1 MRFRERALA
10 VAVGAFLVALP
21 TAADGIDNAR
31 EAKRFQE
38 TKWTLLRTL
47 KDVDPEVVRSLKA
60 RFGRDDRLADRGEP
74 FEPSEEL
81 TRRPGRRFLL
91 GGRAGKRWF
100 VAYEKGGRT
109 PQVVLTVV
117 EAEPIPRVLLL
128 ARGRAGSQQDGAD
141 WEVELED
148 LRAAL
153 RERRLFLEEPTSP
166 YY

>member
-1 MRFRERALA
+1 MFVLTALM
-10 VAVGAFLVALP
+10 ALP
-21 TAADGIDNAR
+21 TEADGIDNTR
-31 EAKRFQE
+31 EAKRFQD
-38 TKWTLLRTL
+38 TKWTILPAL
-47 KDVDPEVVRSLKA
+47 KDVDPEIVRSLKA

-109 PQVVLTVV
+109 RQVVLAVV
-117 EAEPIPRVLLL
+117 EGEPVPRVVLL
-128 ARGRAGSQQDGAD
+128 ARGRAGSQPDDAD
-141 WEVELED
+141 WEIELED

>member
-1 MRFRERALA
+1 MRFRNRVLA
-10 VAVGAFLVALP
+10 VVAFFVALP

-38 TKWTLLRTL
+38 AKWTLLRTL

-109 PQVVLTVV
+109 PSVVLTVV
-117 EAEPIPRVLLL
+117 EADPLPRVVLL
-128 ARGRAGSQQDGAD
+128 ARGRASAQPDGGAD
-141 WEVELED
+141 WEIELLD
-148 LRAAL
+148 LRDAL

>member
-1 MRFRERALA
+1 MRREI
-10 VAVGAFLVALP
+10 LVAAALV
-21 TAADGIDNAR
+21 TGLVTSAAADGIENAR

-38 TKWTLLRTL
+38 TKWTLVLTL
-47 KDVDPEVVRSLKA
+47 KEVEPEVVRSLKA

-74 FEPSEEL
+74 FETSEVL

-91 GGRAGKRWF
+91 AGRAGKRWF

-117 EAEPIPRVLLL
+117 EAEPVPRVVLL
-128 ARGRAGSQQDGAD
+128 ARGRAGSQSEGAD

-148 LRAAL
+148 LKDAL
-153 RERRLFLEEPTSP
+153 RERRLFLEEPKSP